1 MFVSFRAG
9 FSMACSLWRVL
20 MTDKRLLIFPL
31 LSSMGCAMVFLTFAV
46 PALFNMDVFWNQ
58 GGFGFRMPWW
68 GYPFVFLYY
77 YLCYFTIIFFNTA
90 LVSCVL
96 IRFNGGEPT
105 LETGLRAA
113 MSRLPQI
120 LAWAAV
126 AASVGMILK
135 MIERTN
141 EKVARFLARLFGVV
155 WTVITMFVIP
165 VLVVE
170 KVGPFTAIK
179 RSTQILKEKW
189 GEVLGAK
196 IGLGLLSFL
205 LAIPG
210 ILLFLL
216 AFLLFFKEMIVA
228 GVIVF
233 ALMFLYFIALAP
245 VLVAL
250 GVILNTVLYQYAVT
264 GNPPL
269 GFEREAIES
278 CF

>member
-1 MFVSFRAG
+1 
-9 FSMACSLWRVL
+9 
-20 MTDKRLLIFPL
+20 
-31 LSSMGCAMVFLTFAV
+31 MV
-46 PALFNMDVFWNQ
+46 
-58 GGFGFRMPWW
+58 
-68 GYPFVFLYY
+68 
-77 YLCYFTIIFFNTA
+77 
-90 LVSCVL
+90 
-96 IRFNGGEPT
+96 
-105 LETGLRAA
+105 
-113 MSRLPQI
+113 
-120 LAWAAV
+120 
-126 AASVGMILK
+126 LK

-141 EKVARFLARLFGVV
+141 ERAAKFLSRLIGLV

-205 LAIPG
+205 LALPG

-216 AFLLFFKEMIVA
+216 AFLFFFKEMVVA
-228 GVIVF
+228 GLIVV
-233 ALMFLYFIALAP
+233 ALTILYFIALAP

-269 GFEREAIES
+269 GFEREALES